1 MILQKLAEY
10 YDRLERDPETDVAA
24 FGFSR
29 QKISFE
35 IVLKPDGA
43 LVAVGDHRTDSNGR
57 LVARQMVVPGQ
68 AKPSGSGVNPCF
80 LWDNAQ
86 YLLGFKPEDPKPER
100 TSKAF
105 EAFRDRHLALEA
117 EINDPAFSTVC
128 RFLETWRPERAA
140 EVPDLAELTSAFGVF
155 RLQGATEYV
164 HDRPAVREFWLR
176 QVEGADADA
185 PRAPSLISGLVQPI
199 ARLHEPKIKGVRG
212 AQSSG
217 ATIVSFN
224 GDAYESYGKS
234 QSFNAPV
241 GVQDA
246 FKYCTALNRLTAGRD
261 RQVHLGDTTVVYW
274 TERKTA
280 FEDDLGFVFEPVDAE
295 DATTLASL
303 NGFFSR
309 LRRASAGAAM
319 DEGGVPFYV
328 LGLSPNAARVSVR
341 FWMVGTVQQF
351 AERLGQHLLDLEL
364 SGGPPGLPPITVQ
377 RIIDQTARERADIQP
392 NHSGALLQAVLSG
405 GPYPRSVVGAIL
417 RRIRADGE
425 TGGWT
430 GHIRASFVKAYLM
443 RESRLKKEKEI
454 ITMALDENCPRPA
467 YHLGRLFAALE
478 KTQEDALGKEL
489 NVTIKDRY
497 FSSASAC
504 PVAAFPRLLRLH
516 AHHLDKLG
524 SDKRGMKVNRE
535 KLVQQIC
542 DRINAAE
549 GFPTHLPL
557 DEQGLF
563 FLGYYHQRAD
573 LFTSKKDRNDT
584 TETTEE

>member
-185 PRAPSLISGLVQPI
+185 L
-199 ARLHEPKIKGVRG
+199 ARHR
-212 AQSSG
+212 
-217 ATIVSFN
+217 
-224 GDAYESYGKS
+224 
-234 QSFNAPV
+234 
-241 GVQDA
+241 
-246 FKYCTALNRLTAGRD
+246 
-261 RQVHLGDTTVVYW
+261 
-274 TERKTA
+274 
-280 FEDDLGFVFEPVDAE
+280 
-295 DATTLASL
+295 
-303 NGFFSR
+303 
-309 LRRASAGAAM
+309 
-319 DEGGVPFYV
+319 
-328 LGLSPNAARVSVR
+328 
-341 FWMVGTVQQF
+341 
-351 AERLGQHLLDLEL
+351 
-364 SGGPPGLPPITVQ
+364 
-377 RIIDQTARERADIQP
+377 
-392 NHSGALLQAVLSG
+392 
-405 GPYPRSVVGAIL
+405 
-417 RRIRADGE
+417 
-425 TGGWT
+425 
-430 GHIRASFVKAYLM
+430 
-443 RESRLKKEKEI
+443 
-454 ITMALDENCPRPA
+454 
-467 YHLGRLFAALE
+467 
-478 KTQEDALGKEL
+478 
-489 NVTIKDRY
+489 
-497 FSSASAC
+497 
-504 PVAAFPRLLRLH
+504 
-516 AHHLDKLG
+516 
-524 SDKRGMKVNRE
+524 
-535 KLVQQIC
+535 
-542 DRINAAE
+542 
-549 GFPTHLPL
+549 
-557 DEQGLF
+557 
-563 FLGYYHQRAD
+563 
-573 LFTSKKDRNDT
+573 
-584 TETTEE
+584 